1 MNVLKEMDLFIVS
14 GFLGAG
20 KTTLIKHLLASSI
33 QGVGK
38 IALIVNEVGSMGID
52 GTLLSGQNVD
62 MIEITSGCICCTLKS
77 DFSRAIQ
84 EIRDRVSP
92 DILVVEATGVAQPGD
107 VLDVL
112 YEPPANTFTRLRHLI
127 TVVDAEFFKAKDI
140 FGPFY
145 DNQIRCADTI
155 LLNKID
161 LVPSESLPD
170 IQASLQEMNP
180 KATILSTQHCTI
192 DPHYLLTLD
201 SNHMKETVHEHHVGI
216 YHDQDHPDEGGFQAF
231 SFEEARPFDRER
243 LEEFLRSLPPNL
255 FRLKGWARFP
265 DSNAVIN
272 FTAGRYSI
280 APWDEP
286 KKTAL
291 AMVGYN
297 CDENDILNGL
307 KGCLMEE
314 PNGSKDSTQ
323 RRRERRG

>member
-1 MNVLKEMDLFIVS
+1 LQLKKMDVFIVS

-20 KTTLIKHLLASSI
+20 KTTLIKHLLTTNI
-33 QGVGK
+33 QGIGK
-38 IALIVNEVGSMGID
+38 IALIVNEVGNLGID

-62 MIEITSGCICCTLKS
+62 MMEITSGCICCTLKS
-77 DFSRAIQ
+77 DFSKALQ
-84 EIRDRVSP
+84 EIHDRVSP

-112 YEPPANTFTRLRHLI
+112 YEPPANTYSRLRHLV
-127 TVVDAEFFKAKDI
+127 TVVDAEFFKAKDM

-161 LVPSESLPD
+161 LVPSESVSD
-170 IQASLQEMNP
+170 IQLSLQEMNP
-180 KATILSTQHCTI
+180 KAEIFATQHCAV
-192 DPHYLLTLD
+192 DPRSLLTVD
-201 SNHMKETVHEHHVGI
+201 SEHRKEADHEHHVSAH
-216 YHDQDHPDEGGFQAF
+216 HDHDHPDEGGFQAF
-231 SFEEARPFDRER
+231 SFEAKRPFDRGK
-243 LEEFLRSLPPNL
+243 LEAFLQSLPPNL

-265 DSNAVIN
+265 DSYALIN

-286 KKTAL
+286 RKTAL

-297 CDENDILNGL
+297 CNETEILDGL
-307 KGCLMEE
+307 KGCLTEE
-314 PNGSKDSTQ
+314 SNG
-323 RRRERRG
+323 